1 MEVDYLIE
9 KYGKYLGGIDVERV
23 KAALRNNAS
32 AAAVERVLGIKVENP
47 PLFPL
52 ECARAAALAR
62 RYAEE
67 EWRLR
72 LQLAEAKAAGIPPP
86 DLAVLWK
93 RLKAAKHNRWLY
105 EKMLKMCEKTGVR
118 V

>member
-9 KYGKYLGGIDVERV
+9 KYGEYLGGIDVERV
-23 KAALRNNAS
+23 KAALRNDAS
-32 AAAVERVLGIKVENP
+32 AAAVERVLGIRVENP

-52 ECARAAALAR
+52 ECARVAALAR
-62 RYAEE
+62 HYAEE
-67 EWRLR
+67 ERRLR
-72 LQLAEAKAAGIPPP
+72 LQLAEAKAAFASPA

-93 RLKAAKHNRWLY
+93 RLRAVRHNYKLY
-105 EKMLKMCEKTGVR
+105 KRMMKMCEKTGVR

>member
-23 KAALRNNAS
+23 KAALRSDAS
-32 AAAVERVLGIKVENP
+32 ATAVERVLGIRVENP

-52 ECARAAALAR
+52 ECARVAALAR
-62 RYAEE
+62 HYEE
-67 EWRLR
+67 EERRLR
-72 LQLAEAKAAGIPPP
+72 LQLAEAKAAGIPPA

-93 RLKAAKHNRWLY
+93 RLKAAEHNRRLY
-105 EKMLKMCEKTGVR
+105 KKMCKKTGVR